1 MTGVRTNLTVFKV
14 WNKLQCDISSEIPL
28 LVKIFKNVNEKKLKK
43 PLLFKQLFAI
53 IALWR
58 ILGVDNMNEEEI
70 ELKNNA
76 IIHKDNSLTRLDL
89 SFLTHIELSEYKK
102 VIY

>member
-1 MTGVRTNLTVFKV
+1 
-14 WNKLQCDISSEIPL
+14 
-28 LVKIFKNVNEKKLKK
+28 
-43 PLLFKQLFAI
+43 
-53 IALWR
+53 
-58 ILGVDNMNEEEI
+58 MNEEEI